1 MFAVNPNNG
10 SRIITISIN
19 DDITLLCLYL
29 VVVVVGVR
37 LCGAWQVEIR
47 FAMKLYRSGA
57 LGVLSRCSVGAL
69 FKMQAPCEH
78 QGAPDGHQYEDVE
91 SLVGTL

>member
-29 VVVVVGVR
+29 VVVVGVR